1 MKNLRLKGYEKKIKI
16 WLYFFLLIVDLKIK
30 LIFKVKLSLIL

>member
-16 WLYFFLLIVDLKIK
+16 WLYFFLNCRFKNKID
-30 LIFKVKLSLIL
+30 I